1 MCCTP
6 SSACCH
12 SALDGRHSGGDFIGA
27 ESGVNGVGACTQ
39 LHIFMEMSNKET
51 HASRIKMPFISPVW
65 LMGEK
70 GNSINKTPNRN
81 LLSVTT
87 FALVL

>member
-1 MCCTP
+1 
-6 SSACCH
+6 
-12 SALDGRHSGGDFIGA
+12 
-27 ESGVNGVGACTQ
+27 VNGVAACTH

-70 GNSINKTPNRN
+70 GNSINNTPYSI

-87 FALVL
+87 FAPLL